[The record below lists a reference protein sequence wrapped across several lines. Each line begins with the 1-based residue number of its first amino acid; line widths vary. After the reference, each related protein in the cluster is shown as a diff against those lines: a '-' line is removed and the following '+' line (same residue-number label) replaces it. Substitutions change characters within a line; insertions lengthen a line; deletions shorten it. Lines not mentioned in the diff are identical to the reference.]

1 MKKPFLLF
9 ALKAAV
15 ILYFAA
21 CTSIDHYTTGKSAT
35 PIVTKGVWKVNFF
48 KDANESHTGDL
59 AGYTFTFNSS
69 GVVKASKNGVDINGN
84 WFEDDIAN
92 RISIDLGVTDPFL
105 LKMNGNWNIKNL
117 NNAAIEFGNDND
129 AAKEKLNITML

>member
-21 CTSIDHYTTGKSAT
+21 CTSVDSYTTGKSAT
-35 PIVTKGVWKVNFF
+35 PIVTKGVWKVDFF
-48 KDANESHTGDL
+48 TDSDNNCCNNL

-69 GVVKASKNGVDINGN
+69 GIMKATKNGVDISGN
-84 WFEDDIAN
+84 WFEDDITN
-92 RISIDLGVTDPFL
+92 RISIDLGITDPAL
-105 LKMNGNWNIKNL
+105 SKINGHWNITDIKKSAVNFQDIKAS
-117 NNAAIEFGNDND
+117 N
-129 AAKEKLNITML
+129 EKLNITML

>member
-48 KDANESHTGDL
+48 KDAYNGRTSDL

-69 GVVKASKNGVDINGN
+69 GVVKASKNGVDISGN

-92 RISIDLGVTDPFL
+92 RISIDLGATDPSL
-105 LKMNGNWNIKNL
+105 IKMNGDWNIRNL
-117 NNAAIEFGNDND
+117 NNATVEFGNDND
-129 AAKEKLNITML
+129 AASEKLNITML

>member
-21 CTSIDHYTTGKSAT
+21 CTSIDNYTTGKSAS
-35 PIVTKGVWKVNFF
+35 PIVTKGIWKI
-48 KDANESHTGDL
+48 DL
-59 AGYTFTFNSS
+59 FNVSQNDKTSELSGYTFTFNSS
-69 GVVKASKNGVDINGN
+69 GTLKANKNGVDVIGN

-92 RISIDLGVTDPFL
+92 RITIDLGTTDPAL
-105 LKMNGNWNIKNL
+105 SKINGHWDVRNISNAAL
-117 NNAAIEFGNDND
+117 EFRDNNAAD
-129 AAKEKLNITML
+129 EKLNLTLL

>member
-9 ALKAAV
+9 ALKATA

-21 CTSIDHYTTGKSAT
+21 CTSIDNYTTGKSAA
-35 PIVTKGVWKVNFF
+35 PIVTKGVWKVDLFN
-48 KDANESHTGDL
+48 DSQNDRTGDL

-69 GVVKASKNGVDINGN
+69 GSLTATKDGVDTNGN

-92 RISIDLGVTDPFL
+92 RITINLEATDPAL
-105 LKMNGNWNIKNL
+105 SKINGHWSIRDISNATVEFRDD
-117 NNAAIEFGNDND
+117 NAAD
-129 AAKEKLNITML
+129 EKLNITML